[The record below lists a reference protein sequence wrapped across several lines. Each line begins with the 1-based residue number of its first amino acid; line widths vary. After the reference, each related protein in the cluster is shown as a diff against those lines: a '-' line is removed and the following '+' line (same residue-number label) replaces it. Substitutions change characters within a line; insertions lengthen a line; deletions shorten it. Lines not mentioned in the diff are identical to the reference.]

1 MLAMAIGL
9 ERLRMRTGS
18 IVHNIGALV
27 VTAIAGFFIVF
38 GLFMLEMPLFW
49 RDDVGGLFWNRCCS
63 ATRMPAVLLLALS
76 YTRRGQARPR
86 LRQHARRRRAG
97 AGADLCDAAG
107 PPRSSTVRCC
117 LAAARATPNSM
128 PIRWRGSPSAWCCWS
143 SASSF
148 ASQRAR
154 LASAV
159 VIGLTVLKAFLVDMS
174 NLTGVYRALSFM
186 GLGLV
191 LVMIGWL
198 YQRIL
203 FKRQA
208 PPPEAAAAG

>member
-1 MLAMAIGL
+1 MKMPAVIRRPLLIAIGL
-9 ERLRMRTGS
+9 S
-18 IVHNIGALV
+18 LV
-27 VTAIAGFFIVF
+27 V
-38 GLFMLEMPLFW
+38 GLL
-49 RDDVGGLFWNRCCS
+49 
-63 ATRMPAVLLLALS
+63 
-76 YTRRGQARPR
+76 
-86 LRQHARRRRAG
+86 
-97 AGADLCDAAG
+97 
-107 PPRSSTVRCC
+107 
-117 LAAARATPNSM
+117 
-128 PIRWRGSPSAWCCWS
+128 
-143 SASSF
+143 F

-191 LVMIGWL
+191 LVIIGWL

-208 PPPEAAAAG
+208 PPQEAAAAE